1 MSKCLKNRDQEIS
14 DLKQQIEI
22 IKYDL
27 KILSINYDILKKVCK
42 TDKYKIVYVC
52 GFSIDAQRQDLEKDG
67 YVLKEHFQQGT
78 MELWVKKECPCQ
90 KSEDDEDEDEDC
102 GE

>member
-27 KILSINYDILKKVCK
+27 KILSINHDIFKKVCK
-42 TDKYKIVYVC
+42 TDEYKILHVTF
-52 GFSIDAQRQDLEKDG
+52 FSGDAERRDLEKDG
-67 YVLKEHFQQGT
+67 YALKAHFDKGT
-78 MELWVKKECPCQ
+78 IELWVKKECPCQ
-90 KSEDDEDEDEDC
+90 ESEDDEDEEC